1 VMAQSPGALHYSSVE
16 LVVLRWEQ
24 GTLEE
29 LEQPLRE
36 LKERT
41 GAAIWRAA
49 LALLCSEIDEEDWAR
64 TELDALTADRC
75 AAVPFDENW
84 LATLAFLGM
93 TCANFGDT
101 KRAAEL
107 HELLEPYRGHFIVIG
122 AAAACL
128 GPVSHFLGWLA
139 SIEGDWQAAVALLE
153 QASEESRA
161 AGSEL
166 WLARA
171 RFRLGLALRARANS
185 EDQERSGQLI
195 SEAGVTAERLGMG
208 RLSGLIARTEPGY
221 SSPEESPSR
230 ARR

>member
-1 VMAQSPGALHYSSVE
+1 VE

-49 LALLCSEIDEEDWAR
+49 LALLCAEIDEEEWAR
-64 TELDALTADRC
+64 TELEALTADRC

-84 LATLAFLGM
+84 LATLTFLGM
-93 TCANFGDT
+93 TSGNLGDT
-101 KRAAEL
+101 RRAAEL
-107 HELLEPYRGHFIVIG
+107 NELLEPYRGRFIVIG

-139 SIEGDWQAAVALLE
+139 SVEGDWQAAVPLLE

-166 WLARA
+166 WRARA

-195 SEAGVTAERLGMG
+195 SEAGATAERLGMG
-208 RLSGLIARTEPGY
+208 RLSGLIAQSDPGT
-221 SSPEESPSR
+221 SSPEESRLR
-230 ARR
+230 ARP